1 MSVED
6 PLQEAEPRSCAGS
19 APCGT
24 ARPLWPGCMPS
35 RGHPCNIGPDR
46 LHPDLLELP
55 VEVILLEALIHFS

>member
-1 MSVED
+1 
-6 PLQEAEPRSCAGS
+6 
-19 APCGT
+19 
-24 ARPLWPGCMPS
+24 MPS